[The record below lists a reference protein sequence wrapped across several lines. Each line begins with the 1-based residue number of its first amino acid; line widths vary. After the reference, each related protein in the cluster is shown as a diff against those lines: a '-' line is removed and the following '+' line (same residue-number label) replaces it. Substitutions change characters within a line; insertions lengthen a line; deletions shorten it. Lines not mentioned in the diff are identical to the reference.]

1 LNISDDRARVFRG
14 IAGIFF
20 FKTLRSVLRSRIE
33 ISKYSDR
40 KNISVDVK
48 ESCFDED
55 RFVFVVS
62 PFLLNTMNL
71 KQEQW
76 CLSLLLWCTVV
87 EIGAP
92 QYDNRRSNTG
102 ETPAIISGICE
113 MSTK

>member
-1 LNISDDRARVFRG
+1 M
-14 IAGIFF
+14 
-20 FKTLRSVLRSRIE
+20 LRSRIE

-76 CLSLLLWCTVV
+76 CLSLLL
-87 EIGAP
+87 
-92 QYDNRRSNTG
+92 
-102 ETPAIISGICE
+102 
-113 MSTK
+113 